1 MSESGPSDG
10 PDRPEAPPMP
20 MHVNAILM
28 ASSRA
33 MTNALDALG
42 FPEED
47 DRVVE
52 QDGRLGFMTCTH
64 EADCDDM
71 FALIGEL
78 ASRGETWEIQFR
90 IDISQ
95 TSAIFHTLSRYRP
108 IAGVEHAME
117 LPEEDGAAPNAPA
130 FGSHDLDTAPGGAS
144 FRREMRRIKAADV
157 FAEIGAGR
165 DGRAHARIVQRN
177 PRRLLAEAT
186 AADEPALRVTLREV
200 IPNVMF
206 SVGRRPSE

>member
-1 MSESGPSDG
+1 MSEAGPTDG
-10 PDRPEAPPMP
+10 PERPEVPTAP

-90 IDISQ
+90 IDVSA

-108 IAGVEHAME
+108 IAGVEHEME
-117 LPEEDGAAPNAPA
+117 LPQEEGGTTTAPA
-130 FGSHDLDTAPGGAS
+130 FGAHDLDTAPGGAS
-144 FRREMRRIKAADV
+144 FRREMRKVKAADV

-177 PRRLLAEAT
+177 PRRLLAEAS
-186 AADEPALRVTLREV
+186 AADEPALRVTLREA

-206 SVGRRPSE
+206 SVGRNPSE

>member
-1 MSESGPSDG
+1 M
-10 PDRPEAPPMP
+10 
-20 MHVNAILM
+20 
-28 ASSRA
+28 
-33 MTNALDALG
+33 NALDALG

-90 IDISQ
+90 IDVSA

-108 IAGVEHAME
+108 IA
-117 LPEEDGAAPNAPA
+117 LFDG
-130 FGSHDLDTAPGGAS
+130 LVVYK
-144 FRREMRRIKAADV
+144 R
-157 FAEIGAGR
+157 
-165 DGRAHARIVQRN
+165 GRAGCLDVWVA
-177 PRRLLAEAT
+177 AESG
-186 AADEPALRVTLREV
+186 PAIGSRSKV
-200 IPNVMF
+200 P
-206 SVGRRPSE
+206 PSQAN

>member
-1 MSESGPSDG
+1 MAETEDGSGLV
-10 PDRPEAPPMP
+10 RAETAPVP
-20 MHVNAILM
+20 MHVNAVLI

-33 MTNALDALG
+33 MMNALDALG

-47 DRVVE
+47 DRLVE
-52 QDGRLGFMTCTH
+52 QDGRLGFMTCSH

-71 FALIGEL
+71 YALITEL
-78 ASRGETWEIQFR
+78 AARGETWEIQFR
-90 IDISQ
+90 IDVEPDR
-95 TSAIFHTLSRYRP
+95 AIFHVLSRHRP
-108 IAGVEHAME
+108 VAAVEQE
-117 LPEEDGAAPNAPA
+117 LDPEEGESGEVDKPA
-130 FGSHDLDTAPGGAS
+130 FGTHDLDTAPGSSS
-144 FRREMRRIKAADV
+144 FRKEMRRVKAADV
-157 FAEIGAGR
+157 FAEIGSGR

-186 AADEPALRVTLREV
+186 AADEPSLRVTLREV

>member
-1 MSESGPSDG
+1 MSVSGPTDG
-10 PDRPEAPPMP
+10 PERPEIPSAP

-90 IDISQ
+90 IDVSP

-108 IAGVEHAME
+108 IAGVEHEME
-117 LPEEDGAAPNAPA
+117 LPPEEGGENTAPA

-144 FRREMRRIKAADV
+144 FRREMRRVKAADV

-177 PRRLLAEAT
+177 PRRLLAEAS
-186 AADEPALRVTLREV
+186 AADEPALRVTLREA

-206 SVGRRPSE
+206 SVGRSPSE

>member
-1 MSESGPSDG
+1 MSETGPTDG
-10 PDRPEAPPMP
+10 PERPEIPTAP

-90 IDISQ
+90 IDVSP

-117 LPEEDGAAPNAPA
+117 LPEEDGSAPAAPA

-177 PRRLLAEAT
+177 PRRLLAEAS
-186 AADEPALRVTLREV
+186 AADEPALRVTLREA

-206 SVGRRPSE
+206 SVGRNPSE

>member
-1 MSESGPSDG
+1 MSEAGPTDG
-10 PDRPEAPPMP
+10 PERPEVPTAP

-90 IDISQ
+90 IDVSA

-108 IAGVEHAME
+108 IAGVEHEME
-117 LPEEDGAAPNAPA
+117 LPQEEGGTTTAPA
-130 FGSHDLDTAPGGAS
+130 FGSHDLDTPPGGAS
-144 FRREMRRIKAADV
+144 FRREMRKVKAADV

-165 DGRAHARIVQRN
+165 DGRAHARIVQRS
-177 PRRLLAEAT
+177 PRRLLAEAS
-186 AADEPALRVTLREV
+186 AADEPALRVTLREA

-206 SVGRRPSE
+206 SVGRNPSE

>member
-1 MSESGPSDG
+1 MAESEDTNSPNRPDG
-10 PDRPEAPPMP
+10 IPLP
-20 MHVNAILM
+20 MHVNAVLI

-47 DRVVE
+47 DRLVE
-52 QDGRLGFMTCTH
+52 QDGRLGFMTCSH
-64 EADCDDM
+64 EVDCDDM
-71 FALIGEL
+71 FALITEL
-78 ASRGETWEIQFR
+78 STRGETWEIQFR
-90 IDISQ
+90 IDVEPSR
-95 TSAIFHTLSRYRP
+95 AIFHVLSRHRP
-108 IAGVEHAME
+108 VAALEQE
-117 LPEEDGAAPNAPA
+117 LDPLEEGGETDKPSLGT
-130 FGSHDLDTAPGGAS
+130 HDLDTAPGGAS

-157 FAEIGAGR
+157 FAEIGSGR

-206 SVGRRPSE
+206 SVGRGPE

>member
-1 MSESGPSDG
+1 MSVSGPSDG
-10 PDRPEAPPMP
+10 TERPETPPAP

-33 MTNALDALG
+33 MSNALDALG

-71 FALIGEL
+71 FALISEL
-78 ASRGETWEIQFR
+78 AARGETWEIQFR
-90 IDISQ
+90 VDISP
-95 TSAIFHTLSRYRP
+95 TTAIFHTLSRSRP
-108 IAGVEHAME
+108 IAAVEHAVE
-117 LPEEDGAAPNAPA
+117 LPEEEGTPGVPA
-130 FGSHDLDTAPGGAS
+130 FGSHDLDTAPGGAA

-177 PRRLLAEAT
+177 PRRLLAEAS
-186 AADEPALRVTLREV
+186 ASDEPALRTTLREA

-206 SVGRRPSE
+206 SVGRSPSE